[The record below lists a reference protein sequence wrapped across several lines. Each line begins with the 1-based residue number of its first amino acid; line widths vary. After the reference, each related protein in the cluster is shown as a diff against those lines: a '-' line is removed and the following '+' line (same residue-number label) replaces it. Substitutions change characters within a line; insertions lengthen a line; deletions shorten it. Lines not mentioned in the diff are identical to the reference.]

1 MPRPGRRT
9 RDADTVLLERELSAS
24 LGLRHHPQAEDARRR
39 AAPHYASLDQLRRM
53 LSLLRARSRSWPVLV
68 NFRG

>member
-24 LGLRHHPQAEDARRR
+24 LGLRSTLEPKTRGIALPSIMR
-39 AAPHYASLDQLRRM
+39 A
-53 LSLLRARSRSWPVLV
+53 
-68 NFRG
+68 

>member
-24 LGLRHHPQAEDARRR
+24 LGLRSTLEQTRSVALPSIMR
-39 AAPHYASLDQLRRM
+39 A
-53 LSLLRARSRSWPVLV
+53 
-68 NFRG
+68 